1 VGERVADFDSFPA
14 EIVLNYYFSTFQ
26 AKVTTLGWTRRDD
39 VFLNLLPLHQ
49 QLPMSTCL
57 TDSRELRVTLAIL
70 YSLVETVR
78 VFLK

>member
-1 VGERVADFDSFPA
+1 MGERVADFDSFPA

-26 AKVTTLGWTRRDD
+26 AKVTTLGLTRRDD